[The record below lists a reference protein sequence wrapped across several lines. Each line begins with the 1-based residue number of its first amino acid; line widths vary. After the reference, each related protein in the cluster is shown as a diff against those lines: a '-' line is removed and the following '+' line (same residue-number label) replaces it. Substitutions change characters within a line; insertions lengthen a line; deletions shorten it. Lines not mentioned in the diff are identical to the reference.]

1 MRRKGSIAE
10 TNILVVDDEKE
21 IADLIESY
29 LVSDGYKVFKANNA
43 KEGLEILENEEIQ
56 LVLLD
61 IMMPGMD
68 GYQLAREVRSSG
80 NNVPFIFLTAKASPQ
95 DKAQGFEL
103 GIDDYM
109 VKPID
114 YSELIWRIRAILRR
128 AQIAD
133 SRAIT
138 VGGLRVDSAAYT
150 VTYNGRNIEL
160 THKEFDLLF
169 KLLSYPN
176 MIFTKNQLLDE
187 IWGADSASGD
197 DTVKVHISRLRNKS
211 ADVEEVDLIA
221 VKGIGYKAVI
231 KA

>member
-1 MRRKGSIAE
+1 
-10 TNILVVDDEKE
+10 
-21 IADLIESY
+21 
-29 LVSDGYKVFKANNA
+29 
-43 KEGLEILENEEIQ
+43 
-56 LVLLD
+56 
-61 IMMPGMD
+61 MMPGMD

-197 DTVKVHISRLRNKS
+197 DTVKVHISRLRNKI

>member
-1 MRRKGSIAE
+1 MSTVLIVEDDHSTRLLTAANLRRDFEVVCAE
-10 TNILVVDDEKE
+10 DGQAALDVIYSRHVDV
-21 IADLIESY
+21 I
-29 LVSDGYKVFKANNA
+29 VS
-43 KEGLEILENEEIQ
+43 
-56 LVLLD
+56 D

-114 YSELIWRIRAILRR
+114 YGELIWRIRAILRR

-133 SRAIT
+133 SRSLT
-138 VGGLRVDSAAYT
+138 MGGLKIDSAAYT
-150 VTYNGRNIEL
+150 VTYEGKNIEL
-160 THKEFDLLF
+160 TRKEFELLF

-176 MIFTKNQLLDE
+176 MIFTKNQLLDA

-197 DTVKVHISRLRNKS
+197 DTVKVHISRLRNKI
-211 ADVEEVDLIA
+211 ADVHEVELTS

-231 KA
+231 KEK

>member
-1 MRRKGSIAE
+1 MS
-10 TNILVVDDEKE
+10 TVLVVEDDYSTRLLTVANLHRDFDVVSAEDGKSALDVIYSRHIDV
-21 IADLIESY
+21 IA
-29 LVSDGYKVFKANNA
+29 
-43 KEGLEILENEEIQ
+43 
-56 LVLLD
+56 
-61 IMMPGMD
+61 GMD

-197 DTVKVHISRLRNKS
+197 DTVKVHISRLRNKI

>member
-1 MRRKGSIAE
+1 MSTVLIVEDDHSTRLLTAANLRRDFDVVCAE
-10 TNILVVDDEKE
+10 DGQAALDVIYSRHVDV
-21 IADLIESY
+21 I
-29 LVSDGYKVFKANNA
+29 VS
-43 KEGLEILENEEIQ
+43 
-56 LVLLD
+56 D

-68 GYQLAREVRSSG
+68 GYQLAREVRSAG

-114 YSELIWRIRAILRR
+114 YGELIWRIRAILRR

-133 SRAIT
+133 SRSLT
-138 VGGLRVDSAAYT
+138 VGGLKIDSAAYT
-150 VTYNGRNIEL
+150 VTYEGKNIEL
-160 THKEFDLLF
+160 TRKEFELLF

-197 DTVKVHISRLRNKS
+197 DTVKVHISRLRNKI
-211 ADVEEVDLIA
+211 ADVREVELTS

-231 KA
+231 KEK

>member
-1 MRRKGSIAE
+1 MEIGSEYTIPTA
-10 TNILVVDDEKE
+10 
-21 IADLIESY
+21 
-29 LVSDGYKVFKANNA
+29 
-43 KEGLEILENEEIQ
+43 
-56 LVLLD
+56 
-61 IMMPGMD
+61 
-68 GYQLAREVRSSG
+68 LA
-80 NNVPFIFLTAKASPQ
+80 
-95 DKAQGFEL
+95 
-103 GIDDYM
+103 
-109 VKPID
+109 
-114 YSELIWRIRAILRR
+114 
-128 AQIAD
+128 
-133 SRAIT
+133 
-138 VGGLRVDSAAYT
+138 VDSGGKEYTASVRVLDEDGNELTVTDGKVTPGAVGDYTVEYT

-197 DTVKVHISRLRNKS
+197 DTVKVHISRLRNKI

>member
-1 MRRKGSIAE
+1 MSTVLIVEDDHSTRLLTAANLRRDFDVVCAE
-10 TNILVVDDEKE
+10 DGQAALDVIYSRHVDV
-21 IADLIESY
+21 I
-29 LVSDGYKVFKANNA
+29 VS
-43 KEGLEILENEEIQ
+43 
-56 LVLLD
+56 D

-68 GYQLAREVRSSG
+68 GYQLAREVRSAG

-133 SRAIT
+133 SRSLT
-138 VGGLRVDSAAYT
+138 VGGLKIDSAAYT
-150 VTYNGRNIEL
+150 VTYEGKNIEL
-160 THKEFDLLF
+160 TRKEFELLF

-187 IWGADSASGD
+187 IWGADSASSD
-197 DTVKVHISRLRNKS
+197 DTVKVHISRLRNKI
-211 ADVEEVDLIA
+211 ADVHEVELTS

-231 KA
+231 KEK

>member
-1 MRRKGSIAE
+1 MSTVLIVEDDHSTRLLTAANLRRDFDVVCAE
-10 TNILVVDDEKE
+10 DGQAALDVIYSRHVDV
-21 IADLIESY
+21 I
-29 LVSDGYKVFKANNA
+29 VS
-43 KEGLEILENEEIQ
+43 
-56 LVLLD
+56 D

-68 GYQLAREVRSSG
+68 GYQLAREVRSAG

-114 YSELIWRIRAILRR
+114 YGELIWRIRAILRR

-133 SRAIT
+133 SRSLT
-138 VGGLRVDSAAYT
+138 VGDLKIDSAAYT
-150 VTYNGRNIEL
+150 VTYEGKNIEL
-160 THKEFDLLF
+160 TRKEFELLF

-197 DTVKVHISRLRNKS
+197 DTVKVHISRLRNKI
-211 ADVEEVDLIA
+211 ADVREVELTS

-231 KA
+231 KEK

>member
-1 MRRKGSIAE
+1 MPTVLIVEDDNSTRLLALANLRRDFDVVSAEDGVRAPEIVGSRHIDV
-10 TNILVVDDEKE
+10 I
-21 IADLIESY
+21 
-29 LVSDGYKVFKANNA
+29 VS
-43 KEGLEILENEEIQ
+43 
-56 LVLLD
+56 D

-68 GYQLAREVRSSG
+68 GYALAREVRASG
-80 NNVPFIFLTAKASPQ
+80 NNVPFIFLTAKASPE
-95 DKAQGFEL
+95 DKALGFKL

-114 YSELIWRIRAILRR
+114 YGELIWRIRAILRR

-133 SRAIT
+133 ARAIT
-138 VGGLRVDSAAYT
+138 VGGLKIDSAAYT
-150 VTYNGRNIEL
+150 VTYEGKNIEL
-160 THKEFDLLF
+160 TRKEFELLF

-197 DTVKVHISRLRNKS
+197 DTVKVHISRLRNKI
-211 ADVEEVDLIA
+211 AGVKEVELIS

-231 KA
+231 KEN

>member
-1 MRRKGSIAE
+1 MSTVLIVEDDHSTRLLTAANLRRDFDVVCAE
-10 TNILVVDDEKE
+10 DGQAALDVIYSRHVDV
-21 IADLIESY
+21 I
-29 LVSDGYKVFKANNA
+29 VS
-43 KEGLEILENEEIQ
+43 
-56 LVLLD
+56 D

-68 GYQLAREVRSSG
+68 GYQLAREVRSAG

-114 YSELIWRIRAILRR
+114 YGELIWRIRAILRR

-133 SRAIT
+133 SRSLT
-138 VGGLRVDSAAYT
+138 VGGLKIDSAAYT
-150 VTYNGRNIEL
+150 VTYEGKNIEL
-160 THKEFDLLF
+160 TRKEFELLF

-197 DTVKVHISRLRNKS
+197 DTVKVHISRLRNKI
-211 ADVEEVDLIA
+211 ADVCEVELTS

-231 KA
+231 KEK

>member
-1 MRRKGSIAE
+1 MSTVLIVEDDHSTRLLTAANLRRDFEVVCAE
-10 TNILVVDDEKE
+10 DGQAALDVIYSRHVDV
-21 IADLIESY
+21 I
-29 LVSDGYKVFKANNA
+29 VS
-43 KEGLEILENEEIQ
+43 
-56 LVLLD
+56 D

-68 GYQLAREVRSSG
+68 GYQLAREVRSAG

-114 YSELIWRIRAILRR
+114 YGELIWRIRAILRR

-133 SRAIT
+133 SRSLT
-138 VGGLRVDSAAYT
+138 VGGLKIDSAAYT
-150 VTYNGRNIEL
+150 VTYEGKNIEL
-160 THKEFDLLF
+160 TRKEFELLF

-197 DTVKVHISRLRNKS
+197 DTVKVHISRLRNKI
-211 ADVEEVDLIA
+211 ADVHEVELTS

-231 KA
+231 KEK

>member
-1 MRRKGSIAE
+1 MSTVLIVEDDHSTRLLTAANLRRDFDVVCAE
-10 TNILVVDDEKE
+10 DGQAALDVIYSRHVDV
-21 IADLIESY
+21 I
-29 LVSDGYKVFKANNA
+29 VS
-43 KEGLEILENEEIQ
+43 
-56 LVLLD
+56 D

-114 YSELIWRIRAILRR
+114 YGELIWRIRAILRR

-133 SRAIT
+133 SRSLT
-138 VGGLRVDSAAYT
+138 VGGLKIDSAAYT
-150 VTYNGRNIEL
+150 VTYEGKNIEL
-160 THKEFDLLF
+160 TRKEFELLF

-197 DTVKVHISRLRNKS
+197 DTVKVHISRLRNKI
-211 ADVEEVDLIA
+211 ADVHEVELTS

-231 KA
+231 KEK

>member
-1 MRRKGSIAE
+1 MSTVLIVEDDHSTRLLTAANLRRDFDVVCAE
-10 TNILVVDDEKE
+10 DGQAALDVIYSRHVDV
-21 IADLIESY
+21 I
-29 LVSDGYKVFKANNA
+29 VS
-43 KEGLEILENEEIQ
+43 
-56 LVLLD
+56 D

-68 GYQLAREVRSSG
+68 GYQLAREVRSAG

-114 YSELIWRIRAILRR
+114 YGELIWRIRAILRR

-133 SRAIT
+133 SRSLT
-138 VGGLRVDSAAYT
+138 VGGLKIDSAAYT
-150 VTYNGRNIEL
+150 VTYEGKNIEL
-160 THKEFDLLF
+160 TRKEFELLF

-197 DTVKVHISRLRNKS
+197 DTVKVHISRLRNKI
-211 ADVEEVDLIA
+211 ADVHEVELTS

-231 KA
+231 KEK

>member
-1 MRRKGSIAE
+1 MSTVLIVEDDHSTRLLTAANLRRDFEVVCAE
-10 TNILVVDDEKE
+10 DGQAALDVIYSRHVDV
-21 IADLIESY
+21 I
-29 LVSDGYKVFKANNA
+29 VS
-43 KEGLEILENEEIQ
+43 
-56 LVLLD
+56 D

-114 YSELIWRIRAILRR
+114 YGELIWRIRAILRR

-133 SRAIT
+133 SRSLT
-138 VGGLRVDSAAYT
+138 VGGLKIDSAAYT
-150 VTYNGRNIEL
+150 VTYEGKNIEL
-160 THKEFDLLF
+160 TRKEFELLF

-176 MIFTKNQLLDE
+176 MIFTKNQLLDA

-197 DTVKVHISRLRNKS
+197 DTVKVHISRLRNKI
-211 ADVEEVDLIA
+211 ADVHEVELTS

-231 KA
+231 KEK

>member
-1 MRRKGSIAE
+1 MIR
-10 TNILVVDDEKE
+10 ILVAEDDGALRRLVCTALEGSGYRAIACADGVQALAAFE
-21 IADLIESY
+21 EEGADL
-29 LVSDGYKVFKANNA
+29 VVT
-43 KEGLEILENEEIQ
+43 
-56 LVLLD
+56 D

-68 GYQLAREVRSSG
+68 GYALAREVRASG
-80 NNVPFIFLTAKASPQ
+80 NDVPFIFLTAKASPE
-95 DKAQGFEL
+95 DKALGFKL

-114 YSELIWRIRAILRR
+114 YGELIWRIRAILRR

-133 SRAIT
+133 ARAIA
-138 VGGLRVDSAAYT
+138 VGGLKIDSAAYT
-150 VTYNGRNIEL
+150 VTYEGKNIEL
-160 THKEFDLLF
+160 TRKEFELLF

-197 DTVKVHISRLRNKS
+197 DTVKVHISRLRNKI
-211 ADVEEVDLIA
+211 AGVKEVELIS

-231 KA
+231 KEN

>member
-1 MRRKGSIAE
+1 MSTVLIVEDDHSTRLLTAANLRRDFDVVCAE
-10 TNILVVDDEKE
+10 DGQAALDVIYSRHVDV
-21 IADLIESY
+21 I
-29 LVSDGYKVFKANNA
+29 VS
-43 KEGLEILENEEIQ
+43 
-56 LVLLD
+56 D

-68 GYQLAREVRSSG
+68 GYQLAREVRSVG

-114 YSELIWRIRAILRR
+114 YGELIWRIRAILRR

-133 SRAIT
+133 SRSLT
-138 VGGLRVDSAAYT
+138 VGGLKIDSAAYT
-150 VTYNGRNIEL
+150 VTYEGKNIEL
-160 THKEFDLLF
+160 TRKEFELLF

-197 DTVKVHISRLRNKS
+197 DTVKVHISRLRNKI
-211 ADVEEVDLIA
+211 ADVREVELTS

-231 KA
+231 KEK

>member
-1 MRRKGSIAE
+1 MSTVLIVEDDHSTRLLTAANLRRDFDVVCAE
-10 TNILVVDDEKE
+10 DGQAALDVIYSRHVDV
-21 IADLIESY
+21 I
-29 LVSDGYKVFKANNA
+29 VS
-43 KEGLEILENEEIQ
+43 
-56 LVLLD
+56 D
-61 IMMPGMD
+61 IMMPSMD

-114 YSELIWRIRAILRR
+114 YGELIWRIRAILRR

-133 SRAIT
+133 SRSLT
-138 VGGLRVDSAAYT
+138 VGGLKIDSAAYT
-150 VTYNGRNIEL
+150 VTYEGKNIEL
-160 THKEFDLLF
+160 TRKEFELLF

-197 DTVKVHISRLRNKS
+197 DTVKVHISRLRNKI
-211 ADVEEVDLIA
+211 ADVHEVELTS

-231 KA
+231 KEK

>member
-1 MRRKGSIAE
+1 M
-10 TNILVVDDEKE
+10 N
-21 IADLIESY
+21 
-29 LVSDGYKVFKANNA
+29 
-43 KEGLEILENEEIQ
+43 ENENKQQGQ
-56 LVLLD
+56 LQIEL
-61 IMMPGMD
+61 
-68 GYQLAREVRSSG
+68 
-80 NNVPFIFLTAKASPQ
+80 PQ

-114 YSELIWRIRAILRR
+114 YAELIWRIRAILRR

-133 SRAIT
+133 SRSIT
-138 VGGLRVDSAAYT
+138 AGGLKVDSAAYT
-150 VTYNGRNIEL
+150 VTYNGKNIEL
-160 THKEFDLLF
+160 TRKEFDLLF

-197 DTVKVHISRLRNKS
+197 DTVKVHISRLRNKI
-211 ADVEEVDLIA
+211 ADVEEVDLVS

-231 KA
+231 RA

>member
-1 MRRKGSIAE
+1 MPTVLIVEDDNSTRLLALANLRRDFDVVSAE
-10 TNILVVDDEKE
+10 
-21 IADLIESY
+21 
-29 LVSDGYKVFKANNA
+29 DGVRA
-43 KEGLEILENEEIQ
+43 LEIVGSRHID
-56 LVLLD
+56 VIVSD

-68 GYQLAREVRSSG
+68 GYALAREVRASG
-80 NNVPFIFLTAKASPQ
+80 NNVPFIFLTAKASPE
-95 DKAQGFEL
+95 DKALGFKL

-114 YSELIWRIRAILRR
+114 YGELIWRIRAILRR

-133 SRAIT
+133 ARAIT
-138 VGGLRVDSAAYT
+138 VGGLKIDSAAYT
-150 VTYNGRNIEL
+150 VTYEGKNIEL
-160 THKEFDLLF
+160 TRKEFELLF

-197 DTVKVHISRLRNKS
+197 DTVKVHISRLRNKI
-211 ADVEEVDLIA
+211 AGVKEVELIS

-231 KA
+231 KEN

>member
-1 MRRKGSIAE
+1 MS
-10 TNILVVDDEKE
+10 TVLVVEDDYSTRLLTV
-21 IADLIESY
+21 ANLRRDFDV
-29 LVSDGYKVFKANNA
+29 VSAEDGNA
-43 KEGLEILENEEIQ
+43 ALDVIYSRHVDVI
-56 LVLLD
+56 VSD

-68 GYQLAREVRSSG
+68 GYQLAREVRNSG

-114 YSELIWRIRAILRR
+114 YAELIWRIRAILRR

-138 VGGLRVDSAAYT
+138 VGGLKVDSAAYT
-150 VTYNGRNIEL
+150 VTYKGKNIEL

-197 DTVKVHISRLRNKS
+197 DTVKVHISRLRNKI

>member
-1 MRRKGSIAE
+1 MPTVLIVEDDNSTRLLTLANLRRDFDVVSAE
-10 TNILVVDDEKE
+10 
-21 IADLIESY
+21 
-29 LVSDGYKVFKANNA
+29 DGVRA
-43 KEGLEILENEEIQ
+43 LEIVGSRHID
-56 LVLLD
+56 VIVSD

-68 GYQLAREVRSSG
+68 GYALAREVRASG
-80 NNVPFIFLTAKASPQ
+80 NNVPFIFLTAKASPE
-95 DKAQGFEL
+95 DKALGFKL

-114 YSELIWRIRAILRR
+114 YGELIWRIRAILRR

-133 SRAIT
+133 ARAIA
-138 VGGLRVDSAAYT
+138 VGGLKIDSAAYT
-150 VTYNGRNIEL
+150 VTYEGKNIEL
-160 THKEFDLLF
+160 TRKEFELLF

-197 DTVKVHISRLRNKS
+197 DTVKVHISRLRNKI
-211 ADVEEVDLIA
+211 ADVHEVELTS

-231 KA
+231 KEK

>member
-1 MRRKGSIAE
+1 M
-10 TNILVVDDEKE
+10 
-21 IADLIESY
+21 
-29 LVSDGYKVFKANNA
+29 
-43 KEGLEILENEEIQ
+43 
-56 LVLLD
+56 
-61 IMMPGMD
+61 
-68 GYQLAREVRSSG
+68 
-80 NNVPFIFLTAKASPQ
+80 
-95 DKAQGFEL
+95 
-103 GIDDYM
+103 DDYR

-160 THKEFDLLF
+160 THKELDLLF

-176 MIFTKNQLLDE
+176 MIFTKTQLLAE
-187 IWGADSASGD
+187 IWGAHSASGD
-197 DTVKVHISRLRNKS
+197 DPAQVHISRLRNKI

>member
-1 MRRKGSIAE
+1 MS
-10 TNILVVDDEKE
+10 TVLVVEDDYSSRLLTVANLRRDFEV
-21 IADLIESY
+21 
-29 LVSDGYKVFKANNA
+29 VSA
-43 KEGLEILENEEIQ
+43 ENGSAALDVIYSRH
-56 LVLLD
+56 VDVIVSD
-61 IMMPGMD
+61 IMMPEMD
-68 GYQLAREVRSSG
+68 GYQLAREVRESG
-80 NNVPFIFLTAKASPQ
+80 NNVPFIFLTAKASPG

-109 VKPID
+109 VKPVD
-114 YSELIWRIRAILRR
+114 YTELIWRIRAILRR

-138 VGGLRVDSAAYT
+138 AGGLKVDSAAYT

-160 THKEFDLLF
+160 TRKEFDLLF

-197 DTVKVHISRLRNKS
+197 DTVKVHISRLRNKIS
-211 ADVEEVDLIA
+211 EVEEVDIIA

-231 KA
+231 KEK

>member
-1 MRRKGSIAE
+1 MSTVLIVEDDHSTRLLTAANLRRDFDVVCAE
-10 TNILVVDDEKE
+10 DGQAALDVIYSRHVDV
-21 IADLIESY
+21 I
-29 LVSDGYKVFKANNA
+29 VS
-43 KEGLEILENEEIQ
+43 
-56 LVLLD
+56 D

-68 GYQLAREVRSSG
+68 GYQLAREVRSAG
-80 NNVPFIFLTAKASPQ
+80 NIVPFIFLTAKASPQ

-114 YSELIWRIRAILRR
+114 YGELIWRIRAILRR

-133 SRAIT
+133 SRSLT
-138 VGGLRVDSAAYT
+138 VGGLKIDSAAYT
-150 VTYNGRNIEL
+150 VTYEGKNIEL
-160 THKEFDLLF
+160 TRKEFELLF

-197 DTVKVHISRLRNKS
+197 DTVKVHISRLRNKI
-211 ADVEEVDLIA
+211 ADVHEVELTS

-231 KA
+231 KEK

>member
-1 MRRKGSIAE
+1 MSTVLIVEDDHSTRLLTAANLRRDFDVVCAE
-10 TNILVVDDEKE
+10 DGQAALDVIYSRHVDV
-21 IADLIESY
+21 I
-29 LVSDGYKVFKANNA
+29 VS
-43 KEGLEILENEEIQ
+43 
-56 LVLLD
+56 D
-61 IMMPGMD
+61 IMMPGTD
-68 GYQLAREVRSSG
+68 GYQLAREVRSAG

-114 YSELIWRIRAILRR
+114 YGELIWRIRAILRR

-133 SRAIT
+133 SRSLT
-138 VGGLRVDSAAYT
+138 VGGLKIDSAAYT
-150 VTYNGRNIEL
+150 VTYEGKNIEL
-160 THKEFDLLF
+160 TRKEFELLF

-197 DTVKVHISRLRNKS
+197 DTVKVHISRLRNKI
-211 ADVEEVDLIA
+211 ADVHDVELTS

-231 KA
+231 KEK

>member
-1 MRRKGSIAE
+1 MSTVLIVEDDHSTRLLTAANLRRDFEVVCAE
-10 TNILVVDDEKE
+10 DGQAALDVIYFRHVDV
-21 IADLIESY
+21 I
-29 LVSDGYKVFKANNA
+29 VS
-43 KEGLEILENEEIQ
+43 
-56 LVLLD
+56 D

-68 GYQLAREVRSSG
+68 GYQLAREVRSAG

-114 YSELIWRIRAILRR
+114 YGELIWRIRAILRR

-133 SRAIT
+133 SRSLT
-138 VGGLRVDSAAYT
+138 VGGLKIDSAAYT
-150 VTYNGRNIEL
+150 VTYEGKNIEL
-160 THKEFDLLF
+160 TRKEFELLF

-197 DTVKVHISRLRNKS
+197 DTVKVHISRLRNKI
-211 ADVEEVDLIA
+211 ADVHEVELTS

-231 KA
+231 KEK

>member
-1 MRRKGSIAE
+1 MPTVLIVEDDNSTRLLTLANLRRDFDVVSAE
-10 TNILVVDDEKE
+10 
-21 IADLIESY
+21 
-29 LVSDGYKVFKANNA
+29 DGVRA
-43 KEGLEILENEEIQ
+43 LEIVGSRHID
-56 LVLLD
+56 VIVSD

-68 GYQLAREVRSSG
+68 GYALAREVRASG
-80 NNVPFIFLTAKASPQ
+80 NDVPFIFLTAKASPE
-95 DKAQGFEL
+95 DKALGFKL

-114 YSELIWRIRAILRR
+114 YGELIWRIRAILRR

-133 SRAIT
+133 ARAIT
-138 VGGLRVDSAAYT
+138 VGGLKIDSAAYT
-150 VTYNGRNIEL
+150 VTCEGKNIEL
-160 THKEFDLLF
+160 TRKEFELLF

-197 DTVKVHISRLRNKS
+197 DTVKVHISRLRNKI
-211 ADVEEVDLIA
+211 AGVKEVELIS

-231 KA
+231 KEN